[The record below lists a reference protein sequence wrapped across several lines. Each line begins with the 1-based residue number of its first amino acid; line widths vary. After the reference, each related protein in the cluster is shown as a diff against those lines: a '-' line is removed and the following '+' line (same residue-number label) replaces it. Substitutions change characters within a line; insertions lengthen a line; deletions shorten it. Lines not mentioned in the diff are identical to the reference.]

1 MCNNFFFLQS
11 SILFVIIVTD
21 QSDGDKCR
29 CLTQRD
35 IHSTTINGFL
45 KRAQLKAVAFKKGQQ
60 QPLVAVSNACFI
72 IMNKL
77 VGFFWAGRGEG
88 AYHRFPVPCQSN
100 FKWKK
105 QGFLYRVDYLF
116 LLLFLQL
123 GNCHFFSKSVHQ
135 KLPFW
140 SQ

>member
-1 MCNNFFFLQS
+1 MEKTHTFLWKNLDFKVLLCNNFFLQS

-60 QPLVAVSNACFI
+60 QPLLAVSNACFI

-77 VGFFWAGRGEG
+77 VVFFWAGRGEG

-100 FKWKK
+100 LVKK
-105 QGFLYRVDYLF
+105 NKAFCVELTICF
-116 LLLFLQL
+116 
-123 GNCHFFSKSVHQ
+123 CCFFCN
-135 KLPFW
+135 
-140 SQ
+140 

>member
-1 MCNNFFFLQS
+1 MQQLFLQS

-77 VGFFWAGRGEG
+77 VGFLGLGRGRG
-88 AYHRFPVPCQSN
+88 GVS
-100 FKWKK
+100 
-105 QGFLYRVDYLF
+105 
-116 LLLFLQL
+116 
-123 GNCHFFSKSVHQ
+123 
-135 KLPFW
+135 
-140 SQ
+140 

>member
-1 MCNNFFFLQS
+1 MQQLFLQS

-77 VGFFWAGRGEG
+77 VGFLGLGREGGG
-88 AYHRFPVPCQSN
+88 AYHMFPVPCQSN
-100 FKWKK
+100 LVKK
-105 QGFLYRVDYLF
+105 TRLF
-116 LLLFLQL
+116 
-123 GNCHFFSKSVHQ
+123 V
-135 KLPFW
+135 
-140 SQ
+140 

>member
-1 MCNNFFFLQS
+1 MEKTHTFLWKILDFKSYCATTFFLQS

-77 VGFFWAGRGEG
+77 VGF
-88 AYHRFPVPCQSN
+88 
-100 FKWKK
+100 
-105 QGFLYRVDYLF
+105 
-116 LLLFLQL
+116 
-123 GNCHFFSKSVHQ
+123 
-135 KLPFW
+135 
-140 SQ
+140 

>member
-1 MCNNFFFLQS
+1 MQQLFLQS

-77 VGFFWAGRGEG
+77 FGFFGAGRGEG

-100 FKWKK
+100 LVKK
-105 QGFLYRVDYLF
+105 TRLF
-116 LLLFLQL
+116 
-123 GNCHFFSKSVHQ
+123 V
-135 KLPFW
+135 
-140 SQ
+140 